1 MVAAL
6 QLLEAIDGKS
16 GAGFALRFSLAQ
28 TFANTPAPQSIESGW
43 AVLALTS
50 YCGVPMKLKPI
61 SALPMP
67 IPQSRLAELI
77 PVT

>member
-16 GAGFALRFSLAQ
+16 GAGFALRFLLAQ

-50 YCGVPMKLKPI
+50 YCGVPMK
-61 SALPMP
+61 A
-67 IPQSRLAELI
+67 IPYLLAHADPTITPSELI

>member
-43 AVLALTS
+43 AVLALTN
-50 YCGVPMKLKPI
+50 YCGVPMKLKLFPCGSDADPTI
-61 SALPMP
+61 TPW
-67 IPQSRLAELI
+67 ELI
-77 PVT
+77 P